1 VGGVEL
7 AKTVLLTSRGFDMPI
22 PTYDQMLRPLLEL
35 ASRKPISRRT
45 VTAEIGDFFGLS
57 EEERNARVPSGSSTY
72 LRNRVGWAMTFL
84 TKGRLIEKVAPKQ
97 YAATKFGLEFLAS
110 HPNAITV
117 RDLKGIDGWEEAWRS
132 DRVKARE
139 ESEGADENRTPLE
152 QIDEAVASIHSGVR
166 SQLMDAILS
175 QSPEFF
181 EQLVLDVLVAMGYGG
196 SKTDAALHLGKS
208 GDEGIDGRIN
218 QDPLGLDQVLVQAKR
233 NAHDNIIDRKSIQA
247 FIGSLAGQGVAK
259 GIFIT
264 TSSFAATAREFV
276 QRGSSTKVVLIDGD
290 HLVDLM
296 MRHKIGVRVE
306 RSVELL
312 DLDQNY
318 FEDSE

>member
-1 VGGVEL
+1 
-7 AKTVLLTSRGFDMPI
+7 MPI
-22 PTYDQMLRPLLEL
+22 PTYDQMLRPLLDL
-35 ASRKPISRRT
+35 ASRKPISRRA
-45 VTAEIGDFFGLS
+45 VTTEIGDFFELS
-57 EEERNARVPSGSSTY
+57 DEERNARVPSGSSTY

-97 YAATKFGLEFLAS
+97 YSATKFGLEFLAS
-110 HPNAITV
+110 HPSTMTV
-117 RDLKGIDGWEEAWRS
+117 KDLKGIDGWEEAWRS

-139 ESEGADENRTPLE
+139 ESEAAADDYRTPLE
-152 QIDEAVASIHSGVR
+152 QIDEAAASIHSGVR

-233 NAHDNIIDRKSIQA
+233 YARDNVIDRKSIQA
-247 FIGSLAGQGVAK
+247 FIGSLAGQGVSK

-276 QRGSSTKVVLIDGD
+276 QRGASTKVVLIDGD
-290 HLVDLM
+290 QLVDLM

>member
-1 VGGVEL
+1 
-7 AKTVLLTSRGFDMPI
+7 MPI
-22 PTYDQMLRPLLEL
+22 PTYDQMLRPLLDL
-35 ASRKPISRRT
+35 ASRKPISRRA
-45 VTAEIGDFFGLS
+45 VTTEIGDFFELS
-57 EEERNARVPSGSSTY
+57 DEERNARVPSGSSTY

-97 YAATKFGLEFLAS
+97 YSATKFGLEFLAS
-110 HPNAITV
+110 HPSTITV
-117 RDLKGIDGWEEAWRS
+117 KDLKGIDGWEEAWRS

-139 ESEGADENRTPLE
+139 ESEAAADDYRTPLE
-152 QIDEAVASIHSGVR
+152 QIDEAAASIHSGVR

-233 NAHDNIIDRKSIQA
+233 YARDNVIDRKSIQA
-247 FIGSLAGQGVAK
+247 FIGSLAGQGVSK

-276 QRGSSTKVVLIDGD
+276 QRGASTKVVLIDGD
-290 HLVDLM
+290 QLVDLM